1 MEKTNKIKKLW
12 QETLEQLNETL
23 PESMTA
29 FISNIALNKI
39 EDDAIYLSCPSEFA
53 LKNIQKQE
61 ALIKNTFA
69 DKLEKEYKIKFIV
82 DNTQK
87 KEYLTKPSTTKK
99 SSEKKSSDVAKV
111 SKNTTLN
118 KNYTLDNFIC
128 GDNSTLAYQTARI
141 IAMNPGTSLNPCLIY
156 GGVGLGK
163 THLLQSIG
171 NYIDKENPK
180 KKIIYVTA
188 ESFTNE
194 FIASIANN
202 SSKNQFKQKYRNVD
216 VLLLDDIHFLQK
228 KESTQEELFHIFNE
242 LYENSKQIVFT
253 CDRPITELTDITDR
267 LRTRFTRGCNVDLTP
282 PKYEV
287 RMAIAKQKCNSLG
300 LNIPDETL
308 DFICQS
314 VKTNVRDL
322 EGALITVNAVSSIIK
337 QPASIE
343 LAKEHI
349 KNIIVEPAM
358 NISSYTIDDVFTAT
372 ANYFNVS
379 LIDMKG
385 KSRSKNIIIPRQI
398 AIYISYKY
406 GKHTQTDI
414 GKYLNKDHTTIGF
427 TVSKIEPLLEADDNL
442 QKTIRYIKEKLD
454 SK

>member
-1 MEKTNKIKKLW
+1 METINSIW
-12 QETLEQLNETL
+12 QETIEQLIGTL
-23 PESMTA
+23 PSSNKA
-29 FISNIALNKI
+29 FLADLVLNKVEGDTI
-39 EDDAIYLSCPSEFA
+39 TLSCPSDFA
-53 LKNIQKQE
+53 LRNINKHKDS
-61 ALIKNTFA
+61 IKNTF
-69 DKLEKEYKIKFIV
+69 LEKLDKDYKIEFIV
-82 DNTQK
+82 NSEQK
-87 KEYLTKPSTTKK
+87 KNASVTKAATKK
-99 SSEKKSSDVAKV
+99 TVEKKVSESVKV

-128 GDNSTLAYQTARI
+128 GENSNLAYQTAKI
-141 IAMNPGTSLNPCLIY
+141 ISMNPGTSWNPCLIY

-171 NYIDKENPK
+171 NYIDNENPK

-194 FIASIANN
+194 FIQSIASN

-228 KESTQEELFHIFNE
+228 KEQTQEELFHIFNE

-267 LRTRFTRGCNVDLTP
+267 LRSRFTRGCNVDLAP

-287 RMAIAKQKCNSLG
+287 RMAIAKQKCKL
-300 LNIPDETL
+300 LNLDIPDETL

-322 EGALITVNAVSSIIK
+322 EGALITVNAVSSIIN

-343 LAKEHI
+343 LAKEHLKSI
-349 KNIIVEPAM
+349 VVEPVM
-358 NISSYTIDDVFTAT
+358 NLSTYSIEDAFTAT

-379 LIDMKG
+379 LVDMKG
-385 KSRSKNIIIPRQI
+385 KSRSKTVNVPRQI
-398 AIYISYKY
+398 AIYVSYKY
-406 GKHTQTDI
+406 GKYTQSEI
-414 GKYLNKDHTTIGF
+414 GKYLDKDHTTIGY
-427 TVSKIEPLLEADDNL
+427 TIGKVESTLDVDEVLKKSIQDIKDRLEG
-442 QKTIRYIKEKLD
+442 R
-454 SK
+454 